1 MDDLVERLLSGD
13 TASLNGID
21 RLRMFLSDP
30 VTFEF
35 CVDDAEE
42 VNEALLEAA
51 AELSRLSAL
60 VAWQDI
66 ETAPKDGTRI
76 LIEFVHANAKF
87 SPDPVGEGWIAVHE
101 AYWLDH
107 NAGGWTWY
115 GLSGVATRWL
125 PLPTPP
131 VSQLKDTTNADK

>member
-1 MDDLVERLLSGD
+1 MNSPAERITEYLSLGG
-13 TASLNGID
+13 LFNPE
-21 RLRMFLSDP
+21 MMNH
-30 VTFEF
+30 
-35 CVDDAEE
+35 DA
-42 VNEALLEAA
+42 VSALLIDCR

>member
-60 VAWQDI
+60 VAEWQKAAEPFIAIVTGGDI
-66 ETAPKDGTRI
+66 LESEDDDDDFRPFPSEIAR
-76 LIEFVHANAKF
+76 V
-87 SPDPVGEGWIAVHE
+87 DPLTVGDFRR
-101 AYWLDH
+101 L
-107 NAGGWTWY
+107 
-115 GLSGVATRWL
+115 
-125 PLPTPP
+125 
-131 VSQLKDTTNADK
+131 SQLKDTTNADHG